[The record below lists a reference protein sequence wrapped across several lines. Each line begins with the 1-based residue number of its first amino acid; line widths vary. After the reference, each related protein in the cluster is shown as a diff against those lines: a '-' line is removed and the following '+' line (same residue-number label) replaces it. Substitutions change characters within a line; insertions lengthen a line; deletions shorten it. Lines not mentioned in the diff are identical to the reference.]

1 MKQETQELKDIP
13 LSFLISAPLNAAIQA
28 QRDAAMSTAAFIETV
43 GFIPKGKPSLFS
55 NNTGNTGYDVRQVK
69 VGYKQDEIKLLTQ
82 GNPNANP
89 PTKDVYQ
96 VTSGVERTLQLPF
109 ISMLNIPMFEVSEL
123 NIDFNVRLKGA
134 TQFEAEFNTDNTT
147 TVGAGGNA
155 GGDLASLGI
164 PVSVGAHM
172 NVESTTRT
180 QFGLRYGEGHEA
192 EYNLHVT
199 VKAIQAPPPKGIER
213 LLSLAEKIVDASERA
228 NAERLRLNAPGG

>member
-13 LSFLISAPLNAAIQA
+13 LSFLIGAPLNAAIQA

-43 GFIPKGKPSLFS
+43 GFLPKGKPSLFA
-55 NNTGNTGYDVRQVK
+55 NTPEGYDVRQIK
-69 VGYKQDEIKLLTQ
+69 LGYQQDEIRLKTH
-82 GNPNANP
+82 GDPAAIP
-89 PTKDVYQ
+89 PTKDVYE
-96 VTSGVERTLQLPF
+96 VTTGVKRELQLPF
-109 ISMLNIPMFEVSEL
+109 ISLLNIPMFEVSEL

-134 TQFEAEFNTDNTT
+134 TQFEADFSLDNTT
-147 TVGAGGNA
+147 TASGGGNA
-155 GGDLASLGI
+155 GGDLGSLGI

-192 EYNLHVT
+192 EYNLHVS

-228 NAERLRLNAPGG
+228 NAERLRLNAPGV